1 MDPIYAVIL
10 AGDNEDRKIR
20 QGRVIANKAFLPIN
34 GKNMLDYVLEC
45 YRGMSDLAGVGVIGP
60 EEELKS
66 VGEDV
71 TVIPQKGDMVSN
83 VVAAA
88 EKFKDGWLLLSSCD
102 IPLITPEAIRDFLSK
117 CEGAQLYYPLVPK
130 EDSDRVFPEMNRTWV
145 KLKDGVYTGGNVLM
159 VRTDKVPTIA
169 GPAGTFFDARKS
181 PLQMANLIGFMTLIK
196 LMMHKLSIR
205 EVENKM
211 VSILGVPCKAI
222 ISTYPE
228 LGTDVDKE
236 ADYNLIS
243 AKMQMAK

>member
-1 MDPIYAVIL
+1 
-10 AGDNEDRKIR
+10 
-20 QGRVIANKAFLPIN
+20 
-34 GKNMLDYVLEC
+34 
-45 YRGMSDLAGVGVIGP
+45 
-60 EEELKS
+60 
-66 VGEDV
+66 
-71 TVIPQKGDMVSN
+71 
-83 VVAAA
+83 
-88 EKFKDGWLLLSSCD
+88 
-102 IPLITPEAIRDFLSK
+102 
-117 CEGAQLYYPLVPK
+117 
-130 EDSDRVFPEMNRTWV
+130 
-145 KLKDGVYTGGNVLM
+145 M